1 MTKLNASKRPNNA
14 NYSLRKRL
22 QNHRIQ
28 KQEQILNKN
37 VKADRFASLPGSS
50 NNEKYGLDSSQTKTK
65 KKKII
70 EYEYYDDYEDYYDDF
85 YVPEKL
91 PRRRQGYGGGG
102 KYYFLG
108 CTSVSATSR
117 ILWLILSEFVSK
129 NN

>member
-28 KQEQILNKN
+28 KQEQVLNKN

-102 KYYFLG
+102 
-108 CTSVSATSR
+108 
-117 ILWLILSEFVSK
+117 
-129 NN
+129 

>member
-28 KQEQILNKN
+28 KQEQVLNKN

-65 KKKII
+65 KMLKSQQ
-70 EYEYYDDYEDYYDDF
+70 
-85 YVPEKL
+85 
-91 PRRRQGYGGGG
+91 RQI
-102 KYYFLG
+102 KF
-108 CTSVSATSR
+108 SN
-117 ILWLILSEFVSK
+117 LSP
-129 NN
+129 NNF